1 MTATVSYEV
10 HVMRGGRWVTSGVY
24 QDKGD
29 ALRDARG
36 PMRKRCLGIRV
47 IEEIFDPERD
57 RFVTRTLYRDQS
69 RVEQDGPQA
78 EANGG
83 APRRPA
89 AVSAQANLAAIGEPF
104 KVAAFTLITV
114 SSVILF
120 AIGGLFWL
128 GLV

>member
-24 QDKGD
+24 QDKNE

-36 PMRKRCLGIRV
+36 PMRKRYLGIRV
-47 IEEIFDPERD
+47 VEEIFDPERD
-57 RFVTRTLYRDQS
+57 RFMTRTLYRDQS
-69 RVEQDGPQA
+69 RTEQAVSSREVVVPR
-78 EANGG
+78 GG
-83 APRRPA
+83 AA
-89 AVSAQANLAAIGEPF
+89 AVAVHDNFEAIGEPF
-104 KVAAFTLITV
+104 KMAALAVISV
-114 SSVILF
+114 SSMLLF

>member
-24 QDKGD
+24 QDKNE

-36 PMRKRCLGIRV
+36 PMRKRYLGIRV
-47 IEEIFDPERD
+47 VEEIFDPERE

-69 RVEQDGPQA
+69 RAEQAVARETVVPSG
-78 EANGG
+78 GG
-83 APRRPA
+83 AV
-89 AVSAQANLAAIGEPF
+89 AVAMQGNIEAIGEPF
-104 KVAAFTLITV
+104 KMAALAVISV
-114 SSVILF
+114 SSMLLF